1 MRTFSYK
8 QVDVFTTR
16 AGMGNPVGV
25 VMAAENL
32 DAAEMQRLARWTN
45 LSETT
50 FVLPATTPEADYR
63 LRIFSPAHELPF
75 AGHPTVGSAHAALEA
90 GLVSGPEFRQECGA
104 GILPL
109 TATDTP
115 AGRRIS
121 VVAPEAK
128 FEREFGEHADAIAAA
143 LGMPIIS
150 DPPPAAMTNGPVWLF
165 VQLAEEDAVIALEPD
180 MAAVARLSRD
190 HGLSGIAAF
199 ALVDGAGPRVHIR
212 CFAPPVGVYEDPVTG
227 SANAALPAYFARA
240 GRLRTLGGDYVVSQ
254 GTELGRDGRVFVRV
268 LDDRGRAEIGG
279 HALTVIDGALRL
291 D

>member
-1 MRTFSYK
+1 VRTFSYK

-25 VMAAENL
+25 VLAAESL

-128 FEREFGEHADAIAAA
+128 FEREFGEYADAIAAA

-199 ALVDGAGPRVHIR
+199 RSSMALARGCTSAVSHRRSACTRIR
-212 CFAPPVGVYEDPVTG
+212 SPVAPMLLCPPT
-227 SANAALPAYFARA
+227 SRARA
-240 GRLRTLGGDYVVSQ
+240 GCARWV
-254 GTELGRDGRVFVRV
+254 GT
-268 LDDRGRAEIGG
+268 
-279 HALTVIDGALRL
+279 TS
-291 D
+291 